1 MPAMEKE
8 AIEAI
13 IQNATVC
20 RLAMCDGN
28 RPYIVPMCF
37 GYRDGTLFFH
47 GALKSRKYDL
57 LQQDPVVCFEF
68 DILAEPLPAADPCD
82 WDMRYQSVVG
92 FGRAF
97 MIEDRDAKRQA
108 LETIAAKYAPPPY
121 RFTDRKIDST
131 GVFKVVIESM
141 TGKASGFSRDPV
153 QSESSS
159 P

>member
-1 MPAMEKE
+1 MPAMKKE

-37 GYRDGTLFFH
+37 GYRDETLFFH

-68 DILAEPLPAADPCD
+68 DILAEPLPANNPCD

-92 FGRAF
+92 FGRAA
-97 MIEDRDAKRQA
+97 MLEGRDAKRQA
-108 LETIAAKYAPPPY
+108 LGIIAAQYAPGSH

-131 GVFKVVIESM
+131 GVFKVVIDSM
-141 TGKASGFSRDPV
+141 TGKTSGFPPDLA
-153 QSESSS
+153 
-159 P
+159 